1 MGRDPLE
8 SEYLNLT
15 LTRNQLKF
23 VLLNYADDY
32 SWMAEDW
39 TELKEKNLIEKVIAN
54 LLEMSS

>member
-1 MGRDPLE
+1 
-8 SEYLNLT
+8 
-15 LTRNQLKF
+15 

>member
-39 TELKEKNLIEKVIAN
+39 TELKEENLIEKVIAN
-54 LLEMSS
+54 FLEMSS